1 MPIITY
7 LGRSQIGETSEINH
21 LIKIATLKLK
31 AYVYIIHCHL
41 LKLGYSSIERVYL
54 FLVVTKKVK
63 KDKVNFHYDKI
74 DRYFDFKKKKS
85 GS

>member
-31 AYVYIIHCHL
+31 ADVYIILHL